1 MAMKLTKCERTL
13 FVDDGAKRGPMTI
26 VRLKFHP
33 TLPYLF
39 AQVVDR
45 RLAVWDLTAE
55 PQKLKKGTF
64 VVGELVCGHAAGWV
78 RGFDVHPDGE
88 SLVTGGSDRRL
99 KRWRWADG
107 KSTDAPDVDVAAHD
121 GWVEAVAYS
130 PDGRQVATCGADRNV
145 KLWNSNDLSLLKT
158 LDGHRGYVRDVA
170 YRPDGRQLASAGED
184 GAVIVWDAATGETL
198 RTIDF
203 GDVNDQQ
210 GQTPAVP
217 GAHRLAVSADG
228 RWLAV
233 AGGQKTVMYDL
244 ESGSPVASDKLR
256 LQVAFHPS
264 APLLAAG
271 EDTLKVW
278 DCQVDAWKPPAVD
291 DKGKPSAPGP
301 IAGRELASIKR
312 GEYSH
317 GIAFSPAGLRMA
329 VGRSDGTVEL
339 WDIES

>member
-1 MAMKLTKCERTL
+1 MATKLTKSERML
-13 FVDDGAKRGPMTI
+13 FVDDGARRGPMTI
-26 VRLKFHP
+26 FRLKFHP
-33 TLPYLF
+33 TRPYLF

-64 VVGELVCGHAAGWV
+64 VVGELICAHAAGWI

-88 SLVTGGSDRRL
+88 NLVTAGSDRRL
-99 KRWRWADG
+99 KRWRWSDG
-107 KSTDAPDVDVAAHD
+107 RPAETPDVDIAAHE
-121 GWVEAVAYS
+121 GWVESVAFS
-130 PDGRQVATCGADRNV
+130 PDGRQVATCGADRRV
-145 KLWNSNDLSLLKT
+145 KLWMTDDFSPLKT
-158 LDGHRGYVRDVA
+158 LEGHRGYVRDVA
-170 YRPDGRQLASAGED
+170 FRPDGGQLVSAGEE
-184 GAVIVWDAATGETL
+184 GKVIVWNAATGEAL

-217 GAHRLAVSADG
+217 GAQRLAVSADG

-233 AGGQKTVMYDL
+233 AGGQKTVVYDL
-244 ESGSPVASDKLR
+244 DAGEPVAADKLR

-278 DCQVDAWKPPAVD
+278 DCQVDAWRPPAVD
-291 DKGKPSAPGP
+291 SKGKPSAPGP

-317 GIAFSPAGLRMA
+317 GIAFSPDGLRMA